1 MSGLKRSVEERDPD
15 YEDVTIS
22 IKSKKQKYLENSARD
37 ATVQRIEMIIQE
49 QFSLEIK
56 NKEHEAMIIN
66 ERLAEARQ
74 MLDKLRA
81 CIVASYYASA
91 GQNSDPSKRKP
102 DPAALNHPA
111 VRKYL
116 KPPSCPS
123 SRPASPTVE
132 AGPERTK
139 EKHAKISKGE
149 EKDEDEMQPS
159 SAEKLCLVNVTEPT
173 GSGVVPAPLPPPGE
187 PSRLHVKKTIVVG
200 NVSKYLNLQ
209 YHEPGDA
216 ATHKWMVYVRG
227 PRSAPS
233 LAPFVRCVW
242 FFLHPSYRPH
252 DLVEISEPPFHLTRR
267 GWGEFPVRVQLHF
280 KDPRNKRLDIIH
292 HLKLDRTYTGLQ
304 TLGAETVVEV
314 ELDCRSLSDD
324 PQTANHPL
332 PILNTS
338 CPASPPSLPP
348 PPPPRPP
355 VLQPSGSLSSSN
367 TGTPQP
373 PGNPATPKAT
383 ETPQPPGTPQ
393 PSRSDTPSY
402 SSLSGSLESAS
413 FDFDKPDI
421 KDEEVTGMH
430 GSGLSPHFVSESPPP
445 PQTPP
450 LQYPV
455 PSNPTG
461 PQPPTAPRAFAPHFN
476 SAFQPLTV
484 SCKILPSGGAG
495 ISGVGSGG
503 SALPTTGTATSGVR
517 IIGRSTPQPP
527 PESPSRSFTP
537 LTVSCKIVSGS
548 PVSTPR
554 ASPLPRTPSQSPI
567 AGKMS
572 PGLMS
577 VGSSYVMGS
586 SGSPKIKITEKVS
599 KVSQPIAKEEL
610 AFAAM
615 PPLGPIGRQTPPQ
628 ILTVKQE
635 PLELPISSQSVPIST
650 SQQAFQQFVA
660 IRGGHV
666 INVSAPNTA
675 TTPATPIH
683 VATTCATPVF
693 TPTTITA
700 PTAKLLSLPV
710 AAPLPTVATRP
721 TLTLA
726 AGRPVLLAQPLV
738 PAPVTSVPAKQS
750 LVVGP
755 APAATVQKT
764 VTVQGHPN
772 LQLPGSS
779 LAGLSS
785 LPPGTKLYLTTQG
798 GRGGGGRGKQ
808 VLLIPQSAVL
818 RGNVAGAGVASSV
831 PLGGGSAMADTVQ
844 TPSHPV
850 QASCTSYVLKQ
861 TPQGTFLVAQ
871 SAIGRSA
878 PPSPTLPGLR
888 VPAISQ
894 TSSIL
899 TQVLQSV
906 AAPAPSTPIT
916 PLCSPSKNITQSF
929 SSHGMSSGIVLGGA
943 KPITIATSSI
953 KPVATMVT
961 GNVRIQAL
969 VKSRAQTKVTPPA
982 TPLLLPINPAPK
994 TPPAYSISTS
1004 SSILH
1009 AEVKSEPG
1017 VKCTPR
1023 VSSPGPPCLPSPSWI
1038 KSEPMSTSSAPPVE
1052 QMNIDPSLFETRD
1065 QLLAAIFRKNP
1076 LFGRAASEKS
1086 PLVAPTLEYFLSWP
1100 IGKRRAA
1107 EWQRVRRVRR
1117 LLIAMVAVQPHLEVL
1132 VDIPTTRILATWCR
1146 RHGFTP
1152 PDPHTTCGSKLHHGL
1167 EDLLLQVDSEP
1178 DKSST
1183 LSTSSV
1189 LLEEA
1194 LSQTMKHG
1202 AAFDVDEEEDEEVDV
1217 LGEVESC
1224 KVKEEVEEMKHKDQ
1238 WAPQAAMLVAL
1249 DPAEQFIQETANEV
1263 GVNLEST
1270 EVIPGVDDMITA
1282 RMMLKAMELFV
1293 EGILRE
1299 GLNIAHERALHT
1311 RPPQELCLVWVADA
1325 LNRLPHCD
1333 FITNQYMGVQRDA
1346 FPP

>member
-1 MSGLKRSVEERDPD
+1 M
-15 YEDVTIS
+15 
-22 IKSKKQKYLENSARD
+22 
-37 ATVQRIEMIIQE
+37 
-49 QFSLEIK
+49 
-56 NKEHEAMIIN
+56 
-66 ERLAEARQ
+66 
-74 MLDKLRA
+74 
-81 CIVASYYASA
+81 
-91 GQNSDPSKRKP
+91 
-102 DPAALNHPA
+102 
-111 VRKYL
+111 
-116 KPPSCPS
+116 
-123 SRPASPTVE
+123 
-132 AGPERTK
+132 
-139 EKHAKISKGE
+139 
-149 EKDEDEMQPS
+149 
-159 SAEKLCLVNVTEPT
+159 
-173 GSGVVPAPLPPPGE
+173 VPAPLPPPGE

-200 NVSKYLNLQ
+200 NVSKYLNLH
-209 YHEPGDA
+209 YCEPEDA

-314 ELDCRSLSDD
+314 ELDSRSLSDD
-324 PQTANHPL
+324 PQTPNQAL
-332 PILNTS
+332 PILNTA

-355 VLQPSGSLSSSN
+355 ALQPSGSLSSSN
-367 TGTPQP
+367 TGTLQP
-373 PGNPATPKAT
+373 AGNPATPKST

-413 FDFDKPDI
+413 FDFDKPDV
-421 KDEEVTGMH
+421 KDEEVAGMH

-461 PQPPTAPRAFAPHFN
+461 PQPPTTPHAFAPHFN

-503 SALPTTGTATSGVR
+503 TALPTTGTATSGVR

-577 VGSSYVMGS
+577 VGSSYVMS
-586 SGSPKIKITEKVS
+586 SSAGSPKIKITEKVS
-599 KVSQPIAKEEL
+599 KVLQPIAKEEL

-700 PTAKLLSLPV
+700 PTAKILSLPV
-710 AAPLPTVATRP
+710 VAPLPTVATRP

-764 VTVQGHPN
+764 VTVQGHPS

-798 GRGGGGRGKQ
+798 GRGGGGGRGKQ

-818 RGNVAGAGVASSV
+818 RGNVAGAGAASSV
-831 PLGGGSAMADTVQ
+831 PLGGGSAMAETVQ
-844 TPSHPV
+844 TPSHQV

-871 SAIGRSA
+871 STIGRSA

-906 AAPAPSTPIT
+906 AAPAQSTPIT

-929 SSHGMSSGIVLGGA
+929 SSHGMSSGIVLGSA

-969 VKSRAQTKVTPPA
+969 VKSRAQTKVTTPA

-994 TPPAYSISTS
+994 TPSACSSSTS
-1004 SSILH
+1004 TSICC

-1017 VKCTPR
+1017 VKCTTR
-1023 VSSPGPPCLPSPSWI
+1023 VSSPGPPCLPSTSWI
-1038 KSEPMSTSSAPPVE
+1038 KSEPMSTSSAPLVE

-1065 QLLAAIFRKNP
+1065 QLLAAILRKNP
-1076 LFGRAASEKS
+1076 LFGRTASDAS
-1086 PLVAPTLEYFLSWP
+1086 PLVAPSLECFLSWP

-1107 EWQRVRRVRR
+1107 EWQRVRHVRR
-1117 LLIAMVAVQPHLEVL
+1117 LLMAMVAVQPHFEVL
-1132 VDIPTTRILATWCR
+1132 VDIPTTRTLATWCR

-1152 PDPHTTCGSKLHHGL
+1152 PDPLTTYGSKLHHGLL

-1202 AAFDVDEEEDEEVDV
+1202 TAFNAGEEEDEEVDV
-1217 LGEVESC
+1217 LGDNESC
-1224 KVKEEVEEMKHKDQ
+1224 KVKAEVEMKHKDQ
-1238 WAPQAAMLVAL
+1238 WAPQAATLLAL
-1249 DPAEQFIQETANEV
+1249 DPAENFVQETANEV
-1263 GVNLEST
+1263 GVNLEGT
-1270 EVIPGVDDMITA
+1270 EVIPGVDGMITA
-1282 RMMLKAMELFV
+1282 RMMLKVSVPSSLSSQ
-1293 EGILRE
+1293 
-1299 GLNIAHERALHT
+1299 HS
-1311 RPPQELCLVWVADA
+1311 
-1325 LNRLPHCD
+1325 
-1333 FITNQYMGVQRDA
+1333 
-1346 FPP
+1346 